1 MRVNHYWLLLLS
13 LLAVACVK
21 DNTSSTDA
29 PSEESIYYDVS
40 LNFGGEITVEDAP
53 LTRGTPTNDIYGIN
67 VYVDNDGDGSITD
80 HYAYGLFDNKED
92 MTIPLLSGYKYRFE
106 CTLIKEAKK
115 TLYYGPAFGNS
126 FSGFGYPFTNTV
138 TTSSIITNDF
148 LLGDNYLNN
157 ITNSNAH
164 LADTTPTHSNH
175 AYLSPNINRF
185 HGQLHD
191 YSPTKGGVATI
202 YLERVVFGVKL
213 VINKANSGGNISV
226 TGLWGDL
233 EQTVSAT
240 QGYEGN
246 IVIYTLPNIYYDTF
260 SKKIEVKYDSGKGS
274 EWDLSQS
281 ADITFKRNT
290 LTTITI
296 NVSADNSTAG
306 ISTTEEEWNPDNII
320 DLEVN
325 TNGVID
331 TPVNPTI

>member
-1 MRVNHYWLLLLS
+1 M
-13 LLAVACVK
+13 
-21 DNTSSTDA
+21 
-29 PSEESIYYDVS
+29 
-40 LNFGGEITVEDAP
+40 
-53 LTRGTPTNDIYGIN
+53 
-67 VYVDNDGDGSITD
+67 
-80 HYAYGLFDNKED
+80 
-92 MTIPLLSGYKYRFE
+92 
-106 CTLIKEAKK
+106 
-115 TLYYGPAFGNS
+115 
-126 FSGFGYPFTNTV
+126 
-138 TTSSIITNDF
+138 
-148 LLGDNYLNN
+148 
-157 ITNSNAH
+157 
-164 LADTTPTHSNH
+164 
-175 AYLSPNINRF
+175 
-185 HGQLHD
+185 
-191 YSPTKGGVATI
+191 
-202 YLERVVFGVKL
+202 KL